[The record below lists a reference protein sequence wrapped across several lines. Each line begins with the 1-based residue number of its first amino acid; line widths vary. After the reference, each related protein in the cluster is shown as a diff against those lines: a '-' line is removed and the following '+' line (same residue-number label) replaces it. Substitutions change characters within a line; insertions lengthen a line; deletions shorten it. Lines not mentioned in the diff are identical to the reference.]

1 MEITSTAEKISATH
15 RLSPPTC
22 DDRSIWSA
30 WLGVYSFPTLA
41 VADEIGLF
49 PLLKKEP
56 LTAGQVSEKMSLGP
70 RATEAML
77 GVLASIGFLMKR
89 DEKFHTTPESENYLL
104 PDSPYYCGGIIR
116 LLRDMPF
123 TYTALKGAL
132 LRDKPVVYG
141 GRDLWKAHEMD
152 PAQAELFTEAMQS
165 ISFPAAVSIAANG
178 KFDGVQRVLD
188 VAGGSGCYDI
198 ALALRYPDMRF
209 TIMELPAI
217 CDITK
222 KYVKRFSLEDRI
234 DVLPA
239 NMFLDPWPKGYDAV
253 FFSNIFHDW
262 DLDSCM
268 ELVKKSYNALPRD
281 GKIYLNEALLDDTKA
296 GPPLI
301 TLYSMDMIYF
311 TLGKQ
316 FTARELTDLL
326 TAGGFEDVSITNPF
340 SVYSLV
346 CARKS

>member
-1 MEITSTAEKISATH
+1 MTTITTTDRSAKALTFS
-15 RLSPPTC
+15 LPTC
-22 DDRSIWSA
+22 DDTSIWSA
-30 WLGVYSFPTLA
+30 WLGVYGFPTLA
-41 VADEIGLF
+41 VADELGLF

-56 LTAGQVSEKMSLGP
+56 LTAEQVSEKMSLGP

-77 GVLASIGFLMKR
+77 GVLASMGFLEKR
-89 DEKFHTTPESENYLL
+89 NEKFHTTPESENYLL
-104 PDSPYYCGGIIR
+104 PDSPYYSGGIIR

-123 TYTALKGAL
+123 TYSMLKDAL
-132 LRDKPVVYG
+132 LRDKPAVYG
-141 GRDLWKAHEMD
+141 GKDLWKAHEMD
-152 PAQAELFTEAMQS
+152 QAQAELFTEAMQS
-165 ISFPAAVSIAANG
+165 ISFPAAMGIAVNG
-178 KFDGVQRVLD
+178 NFDGVQRILD
-188 VAGGSGCYDI
+188 IAGGSGCYDI

-217 CDITK
+217 CDITR

-262 DLDSCM
+262 DLNSCV

-281 GKIYLNEALLDDTKA
+281 GKIYLNEALLDDTKT
-296 GPPLI
+296 GPPLV

-326 TAGGFEDVSITNPF
+326 IAGGFEDVSISNPF

-346 CARKS
+346 SAKKP